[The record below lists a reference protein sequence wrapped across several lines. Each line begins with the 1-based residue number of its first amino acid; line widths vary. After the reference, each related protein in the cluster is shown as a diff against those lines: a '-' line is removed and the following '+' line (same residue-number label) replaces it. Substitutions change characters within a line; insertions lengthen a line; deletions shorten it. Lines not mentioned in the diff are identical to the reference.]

1 MRSTVVSLLAMTL
14 VFGCG
19 GKGGGGDDGSHADA
33 SAPAACTA
41 DNEGVHGVGLDITP
55 VDALSSLVTSD
66 CQNRLLTSTA
76 DVMSAFPNGDAPADV
91 AQTDFTVDR
100 IVLASTNPTMR
111 FAVDDGTRL
120 VVGEEPLC
128 QGAAPW
134 CVAYII
140 HGTTR
145 NTLQIAAC
153 PYLGPDPCMA
163 P

>member
-1 MRSTVVSLLAMTL
+1 MTAL
-14 VFGCG
+14 FACG
-19 GKGGGGDDGSHADA
+19 GKGGGDDGAHADA
-33 SAPAACTA
+33 SNAACTA
-41 DNEGVHGVGLDITP
+41 DNQGVHGVALDVTT

-76 DVMSAFPNGDAPADV
+76 DVMSAFPNGDAPAEV

-111 FAVDDGTRL
+111 FAVDDGARL

-145 NTLQIAAC
+145 NTIQIAAC
-153 PYLGPDPCMA
+153 PYLGPNPCDV